1 MKIAFLGTG
10 LMGSGFVRR
19 LLAGGHEVNV
29 WNRSAA
35 KAHALQAD
43 GARAFDDPAAALA
56 GAGRIHLSLA
66 DDASVDTV
74 LEPIAAAIPAST
86 WIVDHTTTAVTPTAE
101 RAARWRSRGLVFVHA
116 PVFMGPANA
125 LAGTGLML
133 VSGDKS
139 RHDALLPDLQ
149 QMTGQVLYLGEAP
162 ERAAAFKLFG
172 NLALIGIMGVLGDV
186 NRLAHAVGISTA
198 DAYSLF
204 EHFNPGQTLPA
215 RAARIASGDLTKP
228 SFEMAMARKDV
239 RLMIEEARRG
249 GIDLCVMPA
258 VAAMFDAAIARGEG
272 ALDAAAAARLPEL
285 LKVVDPT
292 PGSAAPGRPG

>member
-1 MKIAFLGTG
+1 MKIAFFGTG

-19 LLAGGHEVNV
+19 LRAHGHEVNV

-35 KAHALQAD
+35 KARALEAD
-43 GARAFDDPAAALA
+43 GARAFDEPAAALA
-56 GAGRIHLSLA
+56 GAARLHLSLA
-66 DDASVDTV
+66 DDASVDAV
-74 LEPIAAAIPAST
+74 LEPLAAAIPAST
-86 WIVDHTTTAVTPTAE
+86 WIVDHTTTAVTPTAA
-101 RAARWRSRGLVFVHA
+101 RAARWQERGRVFVHA

-125 LAGTGLML
+125 LAGKGLML
-133 VSGDKS
+133 VSGERS

-149 QMTGQVLYLGEAP
+149 RMTGQVLYLGEAP

-249 GIDLCVMPA
+249 GMDLFVMPG

-272 ALDAAAAARLPEL
+272 ALDAAAAARLPE
-285 LKVVDPT
+285 
-292 PGSAAPGRPG
+292 RPSGPRHPPA